1 MSRFAKRV
9 LLHVE
14 HAITRVSRNML
25 LMKMIATIVALGVI
39 PRSQDQRD

>member
-14 HAITRVSRNML
+14 HAITRVSHTML
-25 LMKMIATIVALGVI
+25 LMKMMKKNKIIT
-39 PRSQDQRD
+39 